1 MSYFKNLSEEQSR
14 LNLKSEKVELGL
26 FDDLKKQISK
36 LEKVLDEAKSQGKQ
50 GEKLRKEI
58 VGLVKRLDKLA
69 NENKSTRK
77 DGTSLARQMGLTR
90 EKILKDAKQLGFE
103 SQIRNSQYIDLE
115 EAESGALR
123 SVNDAR
129 NDLEKMEGKYKNLLK
144 EIGSMEKKLD
154 KAMNDLGV
162 GRGTFGL
169 DDDLRKAKDGA
180 EQRIKF
186 LSKAISQLNNIY

>member
-1 MSYFKNLSEEQSR
+1 MSYFKNLSEEQNR
-14 LNLKSEKVELGL
+14 LNLKSEKVELSIA
-26 FDDLKKQISK
+26 DDVKKLYS
-36 LEKVLDEAKSQGKQ
+36 E
-50 GEKLRKEI
+50 
-58 VGLVKRLDKLA
+58 
-69 NENKSTRK
+69 
-77 DGTSLARQMGLTR
+77 
-90 EKILKDAKQLGFE
+90 
-103 SQIRNSQYIDLE
+103 YIDLG

-123 SVNDAR
+123 SVNNAR
-129 NDLEKMEGKYKNLLK
+129 NDLEKMESKYKTLLK

>member
-103 SQIRNSQYIDLE
+103 SQIRNNPDVKRSLDL
-115 EAESGALR
+115 
-123 SVNDAR
+123 VDKV
-129 NDLEKMEGKYKNLLK
+129 DLVENQV
-144 EIGSMEKKLD
+144 D
-154 KAMNDLGV
+154 KIQI
-162 GRGTFGL
+162 TY
-169 DDDLRKAKDGA
+169 
-180 EQRIKF
+180 
-186 LSKAISQLNNIY
+186 ISQ

>member
-1 MSYFKNLSEEQSR
+1 MNYFKNLKKEKER

-103 SQIRNSQYIDLE
+103 SQIRNNPDVKRSLDL
-115 EAESGALR
+115 
-123 SVNDAR
+123 VDKV
-129 NDLEKMEGKYKNLLK
+129 DLVENQV
-144 EIGSMEKKLD
+144 D
-154 KAMNDLGV
+154 KIQI
-162 GRGTFGL
+162 TY
-169 DDDLRKAKDGA
+169 
-180 EQRIKF
+180 
-186 LSKAISQLNNIY
+186 ISQ

>member
-1 MSYFKNLSEEQSR
+1 MSYFKNLSEEQNR
-14 LNLKSEKVELGL
+14 LNLKSEKVELSIA
-26 FDDLKKQISK
+26 DDVKKLYS
-36 LEKVLDEAKSQGKQ
+36 E
-50 GEKLRKEI
+50 
-58 VGLVKRLDKLA
+58 
-69 NENKSTRK
+69 
-77 DGTSLARQMGLTR
+77 
-90 EKILKDAKQLGFE
+90 
-103 SQIRNSQYIDLE
+103 YIDLE

-123 SVNDAR
+123 SVNNAR
-129 NDLEKMEGKYKNLLK
+129 NDLEKMESKYKTLLK

>member
-1 MSYFKNLSEEQSR
+1 MSYFKNLSEEQNR
-14 LNLKSEKVELGL
+14 LNLKSEKVELSIA
-26 FDDLKKQISK
+26 DDVKKLYS
-36 LEKVLDEAKSQGKQ
+36 E
-50 GEKLRKEI
+50 
-58 VGLVKRLDKLA
+58 
-69 NENKSTRK
+69 
-77 DGTSLARQMGLTR
+77 
-90 EKILKDAKQLGFE
+90 
-103 SQIRNSQYIDLE
+103 YIDLE

-123 SVNDAR
+123 SVNNAR
-129 NDLEKMEGKYKNLLK
+129 NDLEKMESKYKTLLK

-186 LSKAISQLNNIY
+186 LSKAISQLNNIF

>member
-1 MSYFKNLSEEQSR
+1 MNYFKNLKKEKER

-103 SQIRNSQYIDLE
+103 SQIRNNPDVKRSLDLVDKVDLE
-115 EAESGALR
+115 ENQ
-123 SVNDAR
+123 V
-129 NDLEKMEGKYKNLLK
+129 
-144 EIGSMEKKLD
+144 D
-154 KAMNDLGV
+154 KIQI
-162 GRGTFGL
+162 TY
-169 DDDLRKAKDGA
+169 
-180 EQRIKF
+180 
-186 LSKAISQLNNIY
+186 ISQ